1 MQGWFAVGDV
11 LVDTSRFTLKTRRV
25 KAVFAAAA
33 SKALLEA
40 AQKVYKGSAE
50 NLKGPGIP
58 KSTSSS
64 GRQYPDYSK
73 ILGYDRRYMPIARV
87 IGTLARSL
95 KLTPLSSISYA
106 IWADPKIASYAKYVH
121 EGTKYTYPRRF
132 IYDVANRERAGI
144 KSTLNKVLKGAIAKE
159 GLK

>member
-1 MQGWFAVGDV
+1 VADA
-11 LVDTSRFTLKTRRV
+11 LVDTSKFTFKTRRV

-33 SKALLEA
+33 AKELLLA

-58 KSTSSS
+58 KSTSSG

-73 ILGYDRRYMPIARV
+73 ILGYDRRYMPIGRV
-87 IGTLARSL
+87 TGTLARSL

-121 EGTKYTYPRRF
+121 DGTKYTYPRRF
-132 IYDVANRERAGI
+132 IYDVVNKERAGI
-144 KSTLNKVLKGAIAKE
+144 SSHLNKVLKAAIASE
-159 GLK
+159 GQK